1 MAKQCT
7 KAFAWN
13 GRQVV
18 AAGTVLPDKHPAVKH
33 NPDAFVDVEGLV
45 ERATA
50 SPGEKRKK

>member
-50 SPGEKRKK
+50 NPGEKRKK